1 MIEKE
6 FPSDDPREWALGKF
20 TSKVKIPERNQLLTI
35 ARAIQVFSEHKKFNL
50 IDSIFPETGPFSR
63 DKYHKAMEYFKA
75 GATHRFRVLGGGN
88 GSGKSFDG
96 SYELSLHMTGDYP
109 DWWEG
114 HRFKKAIK
122 VWVVCESGSLWRD
135 SMQSCLL
142 GSTGE
147 EHGTGLIRKEALHD
161 TKSMPGVPG
170 AIGQIQTKHKKGGI
184 SSVTV
189 KTFEMGRNQ
198 FQAATLDL
206 IIFDEEPPDE
216 IYSECIARL
225 RGVKGVKEPGKCMM
239 MFTPLKGL
247 SDVVL
252 RYLPNGRFPVGGT
265 HPEHLDRYAIA
276 ISWDDA
282 PHLTEEDKA
291 TMIAE
296 MPPNERDARTKG
308 IPALG
313 SGRVYPIS
321 EDEIVV
327 KPFSIPDYFPRAY
340 SLDFGYNNTAVVWMA
355 QDPVTQIIYIYSTY
369 KKGKVPDSQHVY
381 AVKERGDWMSG
392 AADPSGGGRR
402 DDGKMRIDYYRSLGL
417 DLHPGYNS
425 LVPGIAQV
433 YNMLEAGTL
442 KFFSNLSELLDEF
455 RVYRYDAK
463 DPNKVARNQ
472 DDHLLDA
479 LRYGISIFEMIATS
493 KYDAEM
499 GDEDPYDKYERSR
512 DIDPLTGY

>member
-1 MIEKE
+1 MQN
-6 FPSDDPREWALGKF
+6 
-20 TSKVKIPERNQLLTI
+20 RNELLNI
-35 ARAIQVFSEHKKFNL
+35 ARAIKSFTEHKKFNL
-50 IDSIFPETGPFSR
+50 IDSVFPDAGPFAR
-63 DKYHKAMEYFKA
+63 ALYHKHVEFFDA

-88 GSGKSFDG
+88 GSGKSFSG
-96 SYELSLHMTGDYP
+96 SVELAYHMTGEYP
-109 DWWEG
+109 IWWKG
-114 HRFKKAIK
+114 NKFKKAVK

-135 SMQSCLL
+135 SMQQALL
-142 GSTGE
+142 GSVGE
-147 EHGTGLIRKEALHD
+147 ESGTGLIRKDLLHD

-206 IIFDEEPPDE
+206 IIFDEEPPE
-216 IYSECIARL
+216 VIYSECIARL

-252 RYLPNGRFPVGGT
+252 RYLPNGRFPPGGT
-265 HPEHLDRYAIA
+265 HPEHTERYAIA

-282 PHLTEEDKA
+282 PHLTEEDKK

-313 SGRVYPIS
+313 SGRVYPVS
-321 EDEIVV
+321 EDDVKV
-327 KPFSIPDYFPRAY
+327 KPFEIPDYFPRAY
-340 SLDFGYNNTAVVWMA
+340 GLDFGWNNTAALWLA
-355 QDPVTQIIYIYSTY
+355 QDPVTQIIYVYSEY
-369 KKGKVPDSQHVY
+369 KKGKVPDSQHAY
-381 AVKERGDWMSG
+381 AIKQRGEWMSG

-402 DDGKMRIDYYRSLGL
+402 DDGRMRIDFYRSLGL

-425 LVPGIAQV
+425 LVSGIGQV
-433 YNMLEAGTL
+433 YNMLESGTL
-442 KFFSNLSELLDEF
+442 KIFSNLDMLFDEF
-455 RVYRYDAK
+455 RVYRYDSK
-463 DPNKVARNQ
+463 DPNRIARNQ
-472 DDHLLDA
+472 DDHLLDT
-479 LRYGISIFEMIATS
+479 LRYAISIFELIAVS
-493 KYDAEM
+493 HYDMEM
-499 GDEDPYDKYERSR
+499 ADVDPYDEHQAEHQ
-512 DIDPLTGY
+512 IDSLTGY

>member
-1 MIEKE
+1 MLM
-6 FPSDDPREWALGKF
+6 D
-20 TSKVKIPERNQLLTI
+20 RNNLLTI
-35 ARAIQVFSEHKKFNL
+35 ARAIQAFSEHKKYNL
-50 IDSIFPETGPFSR
+50 IDSVFPDEGPFARSL
-63 DKYHKAMEYFKA
+63 YHKHVDFFTA

-88 GSGKSFDG
+88 GSGKSFSG
-96 SYELSLHMTGDYP
+96 AYELCLHMTGQYP
-109 DWWEG
+109 DWWKG
-114 HRFKKAIK
+114 VRFKKAIK
-122 VWVVCESGSLWRD
+122 CWVVCESGSLWRD
-135 SMQSCLL
+135 SMQQCLL
-142 GSTGE
+142 GNVGE
-147 EHGTGLIRKEALHD
+147 ELGTGLIRKDMLHD

-170 AIGQIQTKHKKGGI
+170 SIGQIQTKHIKGGI

-206 IIFDEEPPDE
+206 IIFDEEPPEE
-216 IYSECIARL
+216 IYSECITRL

-247 SDVVL
+247 SEVVM
-252 RYLPNGRFPVGGT
+252 RYLPNGRFPPGGT
-265 HPEHLDRYAIA
+265 HPEHKERYAIA

-321 EDEIVV
+321 EDDVTVSMIE
-327 KPFSIPDYFPRAY
+327 IPDYFPRAY
-340 SLDFGYNNTAVVWMA
+340 CMDFGWNETSALWLA
-355 QDPVTQIIYIYSTY
+355 QDPVTQVIYVYSEY
-369 KKGKVPDSQHVY
+369 KRGKLPDSQHAY
-381 AVKERGDWMSG
+381 AIKERGEWMAG

-402 DDGKMRIDYYRSLGL
+402 DDGRMRIDYYRSLGL

-425 LVPGIAQV
+425 IVTGISQI

-442 KFFSNLSELLDEF
+442 KFFNNLHMLLDEF

-463 DPNKVARNQ
+463 DPNKIARNQ

-479 LRYGISIFEMIATS
+479 LRYGISIFEMIAVS
-493 KYDAEM
+493 HYDMEM
-499 GDEDPYDKYERSR
+499 ADIDPYEDYKESR
-512 DIDPLTGY
+512 DIDPITGY

>member
-1 MIEKE
+1 M
-6 FPSDDPREWALGKF
+6 
-20 TSKVKIPERNQLLTI
+20 TSITDRNKLLNI
-35 ARAIQVFSEHKKFNL
+35 ARAVQAFSEHKKYNL
-50 IDSIFPETGPFSR
+50 IDSVFPDEGPFARSL
-63 DKYHKAMEYFKA
+63 YHKHVDFFDA
-75 GATHRFRVLGGGN
+75 GASHRFRVLGGGN
-88 GSGKSFDG
+88 GSGKSFSG
-96 SYELSLHMTGDYP
+96 STELTYHMTGEYP
-109 DWWEG
+109 AWWKG
-114 HRFKKAIK
+114 TRFKKAIK

-135 SMQSCLL
+135 SMQQSLL
-142 GSTGE
+142 GSVGE
-147 EHGTGLIRKEALHD
+147 EQGTGLIRKDLLHD

-170 AIGQIQTKHKKGGI
+170 AIGQIQTKHTAGGI

-265 HPEHLDRYAIA
+265 HPEHEERYAIA

-282 PHLTEEDKA
+282 PHLTEEDKK

-296 MPPNERDARTKG
+296 MPANERDARTKG

-321 EDEIVV
+321 EDDIKV
-327 KPFSIPDYFPRAY
+327 KPFEIPDYFPRAY
-340 SLDFGYNNTAVVWMA
+340 GLDFGWNNTAALWIA
-355 QDPVTQIIYIYSTY
+355 QDPTTQIKYVYAEY
-369 KKGKVPDSQHVY
+369 KRGKVTDSQHVH
-381 AVKERGDWMSG
+381 AIKQRGEWMSG

-402 DDGKMRIDYYRSLGL
+402 DDGRMRIDYYRSLGL
-417 DLHPGYNS
+417 DLHPGYNGLAS
-425 LVPGIAQV
+425 GIGQV
-433 YNMLEAGTL
+433 YTELEAGTL
-442 KFFSNLSELLDEF
+442 KIFSNLDMIFDEF
-455 RVYRYDAK
+455 RVYRYDSK
-463 DPNKVARNQ
+463 DPNKIARNQ
-472 DDHLLDA
+472 DDHLLDT
-479 LRYGISIFEMIATS
+479 LRYLMSIFEMIAVS
-493 KYDAEM
+493 HYDMETE
-499 GDEDPYDKYERSR
+499 GSDPYDEYKESR

>member
-1 MIEKE
+1 MSQTE
-6 FPSDDPREWALGKF
+6 R
-20 TSKVKIPERNQLLTI
+20 SKLLNI
-35 ARAIQVFSEHKKFNL
+35 ARAIQSFTEHKKYNL
-50 IDSIFPETGPFSR
+50 IDSVFPDEGPFAR
-63 DKYHKAMEYFKA
+63 EKYYKHIEFFDA
-75 GATHRFRVLGGGN
+75 GKDHRFRILGGGN
-88 GSGKSFDG
+88 GTGKSFSG
-96 SYELSLHMTGDYP
+96 ATELTYHMTGEYP
-109 DWWEG
+109 DWWKG

-135 SMQSCLL
+135 SMQSALL
-142 GSTGE
+142 GSLGE
-147 EHGTGLIRKEALHD
+147 ELGTGLIRKELLDD

-170 AIGQIQTKHKKGGI
+170 AIGQIRTKHKTKGI
-184 SSVTV
+184 STVTV
-189 KTFEMGRNQ
+189 KTFEMGREQ

-206 IIFDEEPPDE
+206 IIFDEEPPDQ

-225 RGVKGVKEPGKCMM
+225 RGVKGIKEPGKCMM

-252 RYLPNGRFPVGGT
+252 RYLPNGRFPVDGT
-265 HPEHLDRYAIA
+265 HPEHKDRYAIA
-276 ISWDDA
+276 VDWENA

-321 EDEIVV
+321 EDDIKV
-327 KPFSIPDYFPRAY
+327 KPFEIPEYYPRAY
-340 SLDFGYNNTAVVWMA
+340 GLDFGWNNTAALWIA
-355 QDPVTQIIYIYSTY
+355 QDPITQVKYVYATY
-369 KKGKVPDSQHVY
+369 KKGKVPDSQHAY
-381 AVKERGDWMSG
+381 AIQKRGDWMSG

-402 DDGKMRIDYYRSLGL
+402 DDGRMRIDYYRSLGL

-433 YNMLEAGTL
+433 YNELESGML
-442 KFFSNLSELLDEF
+442 KVFSNLEDFFDEY
-455 RVYRYDAK
+455 RVYRYDSK

-472 DDHLLDA
+472 DDHLMDT
-479 LRYGISIFEMIATS
+479 LRYLLSIFEMIAVS
-493 KYDAEM
+493 HYDMETQ
-499 GDEDPYDKYERSR
+499 DEDPFEDQKEFRH
-512 DIDPLTGY
+512 IDSLTGY

>member
-1 MIEKE
+1 M
-6 FPSDDPREWALGKF
+6 
-20 TSKVKIPERNQLLTI
+20 NQNRHELLNI
-35 ARAIQVFSEHKKFNL
+35 ARAIKSFTEHKKYNF
-50 IDSIFPETGPFSR
+50 IDSIFPDDGPFARSL
-63 DKYHKAMEYFKA
+63 YHKHINFFDA
-75 GATHRFRVLGGGN
+75 GKNHRFRVLGGGN
-88 GSGKSFDG
+88 GSGKSFSG
-96 SYELSLHMTGDYP
+96 SVELTYHMTGEYP
-109 DWWEG
+109 SWWKG
-114 HRFKKAIK
+114 HKFKKAIK
-122 VWVVCESGSLWRD
+122 VWVICESGSLWRD
-135 SMQSCLL
+135 SMQQSLL
-142 GSTGE
+142 GSVGE
-147 EHGTGLIRKEALHD
+147 EVGTGLIRKDLVHD

-170 AIGQIQTKHKKGGI
+170 AIGQIQTKHVSGGV

-206 IIFDEEPPDE
+206 IIFDEEPPDD

-247 SDVVL
+247 SEVVL
-252 RYLPNGRFPVGGT
+252 RYLPNGRFPSDGT
-265 HPEHLDRYAIA
+265 HPEFPDRYAIA

-313 SGRVYPIS
+313 SGRVYPVS
-321 EDEIVV
+321 EQDITVRRMD
-327 KPFSIPDYFPRAY
+327 IPEYFPRAY
-340 SLDFGYNNTAVVWMA
+340 ALDFGWNNTAALWFA
-355 QDPVTQIIYIYSTY
+355 QDPVTQIIYVYSEY
-369 KKGKVPDSQHVY
+369 KRGKLTDAQHAY
-381 AVKERGDWMSG
+381 AIKERGEWMSG

-417 DLHPGYNS
+417 DLHPGYN
-425 LVPGIAQV
+425 GIATGVGQI

-442 KFFSNLSELLDEF
+442 KFFEDLHMLLDEF
-455 RVYRYDAK
+455 RVYRYDSK
-463 DPNKVARNQ
+463 DPNKIARNQ

-479 LRYGISIFEMIATS
+479 LRYGISIFEMIAVS
-493 KYDAEM
+493 HYDMEM
-499 GDEDPYDKYERSR
+499 ADEDPYQSHKESR

>member
-1 MIEKE
+1 M
-6 FPSDDPREWALGKF
+6 SQN
-20 TSKVKIPERNQLLTI
+20 ERTKLLNI
-35 ARAIQVFSEHKKFNL
+35 ARAIQSFTEYKKYNL
-50 IDSIFPETGPFSR
+50 IDSVFPADGPFSR
-63 DKYHKAMEYFKA
+63 DKYGKHVEFFVA

-88 GSGKSFDG
+88 GSGKSFSG
-96 SYELSLHMTGDYP
+96 AYELCLHMTGEYP
-109 DWWEG
+109 DWWKG
-114 HRFKKAIK
+114 QRFKKAIK

-135 SMQSCLL
+135 SMQQALL
-142 GSTGE
+142 GSVGE
-147 EHGTGLIRKEALHD
+147 ESGTGLIRKELLHD

-206 IIFDEEPPDE
+206 IIFDEEPPDD

-225 RGVKGVKEPGKCMM
+225 RGVKGIKEPGKCMM

-247 SDVVL
+247 SDVVM
-252 RYLPNGRFPVGGT
+252 RYLPNGRFPPEGT
-265 HPEHLDRYAIA
+265 HPEHKDRFAIA

-321 EDEIVV
+321 EDEIKVT
-327 KPFSIPDYFPRAY
+327 PFEIPDYFPRAY
-340 SLDFGYNNTAVVWMA
+340 GMDFGWNNTAALWMA
-355 QDPVTQIIYIYSTY
+355 QDPASQVKYIYASY
-369 KKGKVPDSQHVY
+369 KKGKVPDSQHAY
-381 AVKERGDWMSG
+381 AIKARGEWMVG

-425 LVPGIAQV
+425 LITGIAQV
-433 YNMLEAGTL
+433 YNELESGML
-442 KFFSNLSELLDEF
+442 KVFSNLEDFFNEY
-455 RVYRYDAK
+455 RVYRYDSK
-463 DPNKVARNQ
+463 DPNKPARNQ
-472 DDHLLDA
+472 DDHYMDT
-479 LRYGISIFEMIATS
+479 LRYVLSIFELIAMS
-493 KYDAEM
+493 HYDMEHA
-499 GDEDPYDKYERSR
+499 DEDLYDRFQAEN